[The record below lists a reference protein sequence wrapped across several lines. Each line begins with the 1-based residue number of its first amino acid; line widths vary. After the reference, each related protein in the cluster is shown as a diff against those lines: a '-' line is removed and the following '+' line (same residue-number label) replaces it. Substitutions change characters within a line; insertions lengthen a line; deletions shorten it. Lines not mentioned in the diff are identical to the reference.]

1 MYAKRVFGLVAAVI
15 LTIAAVMV
23 LFPGWVRDIA
33 PGIQIPLPFS
43 LEGMDIA
50 GFPFYGD
57 ALRFG
62 EGTNFGVSNIVAA
75 YADYVETGT
84 GDTPNFLNLLGRLNE
99 NGDFLEKLY
108 TFLLTSLLTIPVYM
122 LLRLVVYNALYDM
135 AEDYSFLGRAF
146 ARGAVAV
153 DASLVTVT
161 ATWVLQK
168 RYLALIVDYIKDKI
182 ARLTTVQFALN
193 ATNLVI
199 LGIIAFAVIAL
210 LRATLF
216 RGSVFTSILGAIL
229 RTLLFIVLIAVISVF
244 IGRTTLRT
252 VLFMLAAVFVI
263 GIVKE
268 AFIPEARPR
277 RARKR

>member
-1 MYAKRVFGLVAAVI
+1 MNAKRVFCSVIAVALTVAAV
-15 LTIAAVMV
+15 LA
-23 LFPGWVRDIA
+23 LFPGWIPKAASDVTAPFGLADVDIA
-33 PGIQIPLPFS
+33 Y
-43 LEGMDIA
+43 
-50 GFPFYGD
+50 FPFYGD

-75 YADYVETGT
+75 YADYVETGA
-84 GDTPNFLNLLGRLNE
+84 GDTPNFLNLLYRFTE

-122 LLRLVVYNALYDM
+122 LLRLLVYNALYDM
-135 AEDYSFLGRAF
+135 AEEYSWLGRVF

-153 DASLVTVT
+153 SASLVTVT
-161 ATWVLQK
+161 LTWVLQK
-168 RYLALIVDYIKDKI
+168 RYLALILEFIKNKI
-182 ARLTTVQFALN
+182 AELTTVQFALN

-244 IGRTTLRT
+244 IGRTTVRT
-252 VLFMLAAVFVI
+252 LLFMVAAVFVI
-263 GIVKE
+263 GMVKE
-268 AFIPEARPR
+268 VFIPEARPR
-277 RARKR
+277 RAHKR